1 MVAFA
6 AYLAIHRGEIRFVKS
21 TPITDLRAPLA
32 VSRRDLLNG
41 TGEGVGSTSRF
52 IDSTVI
58 RLEAGPPS
66 VAFRLENPPS
76 WWREKLGEFR

>member
-1 MVAFA
+1 MVLA
-6 AYLAIHRGEIRFVKS
+6 AYLAIHRGEIRFLKS

-52 IDSTVI
+52 IDS
-58 RLEAGPPS
+58 RKNRFKPRPPP

-76 WWREKLGEFR
+76 WWRE